1 MSVEQTGEPI
11 TAQGLED
18 LRTEL
23 ADLEGPRRKAMAA
36 RIKVAREEGDLKENA
51 EYHVAKEDQAH
62 LETRIKRLRERL
74 HNAVV
79 VEADGA
85 AADAFAFGLTAEVL
99 DESSGEVNT
108 WTLVGSTE
116 ADLAAGRLSAESP
129 IGRALMDA
137 KVGRPVK
144 VEEPSTKTRL
154 AGVFAV
160 GDLVDSTY
168 RQAVT
173 AAGSGCKGA
182 LDAEWYLRDMPPDPE
197 AHWGTNTAAIIE
209 AVEAS

>member
-1 MSVEQTGEPI
+1 MGAEQTGEPI

-23 ADLEGPRRKAMAA
+23 ADLEGPRREAMAA

-74 HNAVV
+74 DNAVV
-79 VEADGA
+79 VEVDEQ
-85 AADAFAFGLTAEVL
+85 AADVFAFGRTAEVR
-99 DESSGEVNT
+99 DEGAEKLNT

-137 KVGRPVK
+137 EVGKPVE
-144 VEEPSTKTRL
+144 VETPKGSRTFVVQKL
-154 AGVFAV
+154 V
-160 GDLVDSTY
+160 G
-168 RQAVT
+168 
-173 AAGSGCKGA
+173 
-182 LDAEWYLRDMPPDPE
+182 
-197 AHWGTNTAAIIE
+197 
-209 AVEAS
+209 